1 MPKFK
6 SEMHHFDAIQHVLYG
21 GPEVREGCLH
31 PLCSACSQLKVH
43 EQQERIATSLERLV
57 AILEAK

>member
-6 SEMHHFDAIQHVLYG
+6 SEMHHFDAIQRKLYG
-21 GPEVREGCLH
+21 TSEEQEACLH
-31 PLCSACSQLKVH
+31 PLCQACGQIKGFELT
-43 EQQERIATSLERLV
+43 ERIAMALERLV